1 MGLVGSRCSDNKQL
15 SSKWQTK
22 MLICRRAAGKLLE
35 GTGAPFWLV
44 CARSGSCPE
53 STSGNACNLQ
63 AETLVGV
70 MSDKALDALIN
81 SKGKF
86 NMSSNW

>member
-1 MGLVGSRCSDNKQL
+1 MVLGTTILLSVPWHMMLQSRWVPLRRNGNRELHAPRRTHGLRERTVSL
-15 SSKWQTK
+15 PPP
-22 MLICRRAAGKLLE
+22 
-35 GTGAPFWLV
+35 AP
-44 CARSGSCPE
+44 
-53 STSGNACNLQ
+53 Q

-70 MSDKALDALIN
+70 MSDKALDTLIN